1 MNTEWWTLDKAEQ
14 KQAIINAFRATM
26 LSPRMNLKS
35 NAILYQTLMHI
46 PADESNPDVF
56 EQAVREAKAKW
67 DAQGQMGLEQA
78 PEDVFAV
85 DEILP
90 GKFMPG
96 F

>member
-1 MNTEWWTLDKAEQ
+1 
-14 KQAIINAFRATM
+14 M

-35 NAILYQTLMHI
+35 NAILYQMLMSV

-56 EQAVREAKAKW
+56 EKIVRDTKQKW
-67 DAQGQMGLEQA
+67 DAQGQMGLEQN

-90 GKFMPG
+90 GKFLPG

>member
-1 MNTEWWTLDKAEQ
+1 
-14 KQAIINAFRATM
+14 M

-35 NAILYQTLMHI
+35 NAILYQSIMHI

-56 EQAVREAKAKW
+56 ENTIRELKKRW
-67 DAQGQMGLEQA
+67 DAQGQMGLEQQ
-78 PEDVFAV
+78 PEDVMAV

-90 GKFMPG
+90 GKFLPG